1 MPAPTTCRAKWRWPR
16 SSRYAREIV
25 PTFNAYIYFRVGYSL
40 ARAVARFL
48 YRVRLGFAD
57 ERTLAGVPPEHHAW
71 CSS

>member
-1 MPAPTTCRAKWRWPR
+1 MTEVH
-16 SSRYAREIV
+16 RYAREIV
-25 PTFNAYIYFRVGYSL
+25 PTFNAYIYFRVGYSI

-57 ERTLAGVPPEHHAW
+57 ERTLAGVPPEHRPW